1 MTEPQQT
8 SAPPQ
13 QAARA
18 PIRLGAQ
25 IVTCLV
31 FCLIAA
37 PIIYFSRPEPLTL
50 FARPLGPLTQL
61 LVGQVLALIAA
72 GASWLLFKLTANSAS
87 SARTIQSYARLDLG
101 GLNPLWISI
110 AAAIG
115 EEMLFRAALQPL
127 LGVWIVSLIFL
138 LTHVPVYRFR
148 KLDGATLAQVASVFG
163 GSVVLGFVFQQ
174 VGLLAAMLV
183 HMWID
188 IVGLLIVRAAIYSAS
203 ASPVR
208 AHRS

>member
-1 MTEPQQT
+1 MTESQQT
-8 SAPPQ
+8 PASPTGASTEAAP
-13 QAARA
+13 AAVRP
-18 PIRLGAQ
+18 PIRLASQ
-25 IVTCLV
+25 LLTCLV

-37 PIIYFSRPEPLTL
+37 PIIWFLRPHPVELFSRPV
-50 FARPLGPLTQL
+50 GPLSQL

-72 GASWLLFKLTANSAS
+72 VASWVLFRLTARSAS
-87 SARTIQSYARLDLG
+87 SARTVESYARLDLG

-127 LGVWIVSLIFL
+127 LGVWIVSLLFL
-138 LTHVPVYRFR
+138 LTHVPVYQFR
-148 KLDGATLAQVASVFG
+148 KLDGATIAQAASVFF
-163 GSVVLGFVFQQ
+163 GSVVLGYVFQY

-188 IVGLLIVRAAIYSAS
+188 VIGLLLVRQAIQA
-203 ASPVR
+203 R
-208 AHRS
+208 T

>member
-8 SAPPQ
+8 PVPPQ
-13 QAARA
+13 SIARA

-25 IVTCLV
+25 VLTCLV

-37 PIIYFSRPEPLTL
+37 PIIYFSWPEPRTL
-50 FARPLGPLTQL
+50 FSRPAGPLTQL
-61 LVGQVLALIAA
+61 LVGQVLALVAA
-72 GASWLLFKLTANSAS
+72 GASWLLFRVTASSAS
-87 SARTIQSYARLDLG
+87 SARTIESYARLDLS

-127 LGVWIVSLIFL
+127 LGVWIVSLLFL
-138 LTHVPVYRFR
+138 VTHVPVYRFR
-148 KLDGATLAQVASVFG
+148 KLDGATLAQAAAVFG
-163 GSVVLGFVFQQ
+163 GSVVLGFVFQR

-183 HMWID
+183 HAWID
-188 IVGLLIVRAAIYSAS
+188 IVGLLIVRQATLRQAIQS
-203 ASPVR
+203 R
-208 AHRS
+208 G

>member
-1 MTEPQQT
+1 MTESQPTQ
-8 SAPPQ
+8 APPQ
-13 QAARA
+13 IASRA

-25 IVTCLV
+25 VLTCLA

-37 PIIYFSRPEPLTL
+37 PIIYFSRPEPQTL
-50 FARPLGPLTQL
+50 FSRPAGPLTQL

-72 GASWLLFKLTANSAS
+72 GVSWLLYRVTSSSAS
-87 SARTIQSYARLDLG
+87 SARTIESYARLDLS
-101 GLNPLWISI
+101 GLNPLWIAI

-127 LGVWIVSLIFL
+127 LGVWIVSLLFL

-148 KLDGATLAQVASVFG
+148 KLDGATVAQAAAVFG
-163 GSVVLGFVFQQ
+163 GSLVLGFVFDR

-188 IVGLLIVRAAIYSAS
+188 IVGLLIVRHALQS
-203 ASPVR
+203 R
-208 AHRS
+208 A

>member
-1 MTEPQQT
+1 MTQTQETQASPPEAPQT
-8 SAPPQ
+8 P
-13 QAARA
+13 ARA

-25 IVTCLV
+25 VLTCLA

-37 PIIYFSRPEPLTL
+37 PIIWFAHPYPRELFSRP
-50 FARPLGPLTQL
+50 AGPLTQL
-61 LVGQVLALIAA
+61 LVGQVLALLAA
-72 GASWLLFKLTANSAS
+72 GVSWLLFRMTSSSAS
-87 SARTIQSYARLDLG
+87 SARTIESYARLDLR

-127 LGVWIVSLIFL
+127 LGVWIVSLLFL

-148 KLDGATLAQVASVFG
+148 KLDGATLAQAASVFG
-163 GSVVLGFVFQQ
+163 GSVVLGLVFDR

-183 HMWID
+183 HMWVD
-188 IVGLLIVRAAIYSAS
+188 IVGLLIVRQVIQTR
-203 ASPVR
+203 R
-208 AHRS
+208 A

>member
-8 SAPPQ
+8 PASPTEAITEAPVPVP
-13 QAARA
+13 RA
-18 PIRLGAQ
+18 PIRLVSQ
-25 IVTCLV
+25 LLTCLV

-37 PIIYFSRPEPLTL
+37 PIIWFSRPHPVEL
-50 FARPLGPLTQL
+50 FSRPAGPLTQL

-72 GASWLLFKLTANSAS
+72 VGSWVLFRLTARSAS
-87 SARTIQSYARLDLG
+87 SARTVESYARLDLS

-127 LGVWIVSLIFL
+127 LGVWIVSLLFL

-148 KLDGATLAQVASVFG
+148 KLDGATIAQAASVFF
-163 GSVVLGFVFQQ
+163 GSVVLGYVFQY

-188 IVGLLIVRAAIYSAS
+188 IVGLMIVRQAL
-203 ASPVR
+203 R
-208 AHRS
+208 ARA

>member
-1 MTEPQQT
+1 MTQTQQT
-8 SAPPQ
+8 PPAPPH

-37 PIIYFSRPEPLTL
+37 PIIWFTRPEPLAL
-50 FARPLGPLTQL
+50 FSRPAGPLTQL
-61 LVGQVLALIAA
+61 LVGQVLALLAA
-72 GASWLLFKLTANSAS
+72 GASWLLFKATANSAS
-87 SARTIQSYARLDLG
+87 SARTIRSYARLDLS

-138 LTHVPVYRFR
+138 LTHVPVYRFHQ
-148 KLDGATLAQVASVFG
+148 LDGATLAQAASVFA

-188 IVGLLIVRAAIYSAS
+188 IVGLMIVRQAIQA
-203 ASPVR
+203 R
-208 AHRS
+208 R

>member
-1 MTEPQQT
+1 MTQTQQT
-8 SAPPQ
+8 EESSPEAPQTPG
-13 QAARA
+13 RV

-25 IVTCLV
+25 VLTCLA

-37 PIIYFSRPEPLTL
+37 PIIWFAHPYPRELFSRP
-50 FARPLGPLTQL
+50 AGPLTQL
-61 LVGQVLALIAA
+61 LVGQVLALLAA
-72 GASWLLFKLTANSAS
+72 GVSWLLFRMTSSSAS
-87 SARTIQSYARLDLG
+87 SARTIESYARLDLR

-127 LGVWIVSLIFL
+127 LGVWIVSLLFL

-148 KLDGATLAQVASVFG
+148 KLDGATLAQAASVFG
-163 GSVVLGFVFQQ
+163 GSVLLGLVFQH

-183 HMWID
+183 HMWVD
-188 IVGLLIVRAAIYSAS
+188 IVGLLIVRHVIQTR
-203 ASPVR
+203 R
-208 AHRS
+208 A

>member
-1 MTEPQQT
+1 MTQSQQT
-8 SAPPQ
+8 PPADTTAPQSAP
-13 QAARA
+13 RA

-25 IVTCLV
+25 VLTCLV

-37 PIIYFSRPEPLTL
+37 PIIYFGWSEPKTLFSRPT
-50 FARPLGPLTQL
+50 GPLTQL
-61 LVGQVLALIAA
+61 LVGQVLALVAA
-72 GASWLLFKLTANSAS
+72 GVSWLLFRFTASSAS
-87 SARTIQSYARLDLG
+87 SARTIESYARLDLS
-101 GLNPLWISI
+101 GLNPLWIGI

-148 KLDGATLAQVASVFG
+148 KLDGATLAQAAAVFG
-163 GSVVLGFVFQQ
+163 GSVVLGFVFQR

-183 HMWID
+183 HAWID
-188 IVGLLIVRAAIYSAS
+188 IVGLMIVRHALQS
-203 ASPVR
+203 R
-208 AHRS
+208 A